1 MSVNYETVP
10 SPNYAAY
17 ANPGFGAALG
27 QMLQG
32 LPDQY
37 MKGRQGAQQIALQDA
52 FKDGLP
58 TKNGR
63 PDIDAIGDKLVKI
76 GGAPYAMQLLKF
88 LSPPPDTGTE
98 PTIGGDQGSPS
109 RPAPVSGAA
118 GPSSQG
124 APPQPQLSSAGTDSK
139 GDQTINSLASEVF
152 GERDVT
158 NMLPRYAAAVGN
170 KLGEP
175 LTPQQE
181 QAARQMMQR
190 TKGSMASASP
200 GDAASTPGA
209 GASGPQNS
217 GNAAPF
223 MAGGAPRAPAAAP
236 AQGNGAPPVQVAQAQ
251 TGAGTG
257 LPPNYT
263 EKKAGE
269 YETSERNHM
278 KVADYYARVGNKEA
292 AQNHREQ
299 AKQAGDTAKMI
310 REQIAKNAELSGPA
324 KEARESGVTGGPMAM
339 EGLKVAQKQ
348 ELTRGDALQ
357 KGLQGAAREFETA
370 LKPHLDAMRGILND
384 PNFVSGTGVGFQEA
398 LNKIRSNPLFQG
410 LPGYDP
416 NAALPN
422 EAIRKVVAASILNQT
437 TELKAEAAEMG
448 GSAGR
453 LFQQQISLMEKAAQ
467 NPENTAPALRYLT
480 ELQQRMGDHSRA
492 VAELANTYQ
501 GKYGRGVLDN
511 GFNEVLSK
519 FNNEPKNQIFHPD
532 EIRDMRKFAPPV
544 APAVHDKTEA
554 LAWAEKAGIRPGDPV
569 KTQSG
574 KIVTFDPSKFK

>member
-17 ANPGFGAALG
+17 ANPGFGAQLG

-37 MKGRQGAQQIALQDA
+37 MKGRQNAQQIALQDA

-98 PTIGGDQGSPS
+98 PTIGDNQGSPS
-109 RPAPVSGAA
+109 RPPPMSGAA

-152 GERDVT
+152 REQDMTRA
-158 NMLPRYAAAVGN
+158 LPRYAAAVGLTDEEF
-170 KLGEP
+170 KAGKP
-175 LTPQQE
+175 LTPDQE
-181 QAARQMMQR
+181 QRARALMER
-190 TKGSMASASP
+190 SRATMASASP
-200 GDAASTPGA
+200 GDAAVTPDADGSDQRN
-209 GASGPQNS
+209 GSR
-217 GNAAPF
+217 APF
-223 MAGGAPRAPAAAP
+223 MAGGRGAPAP

-278 KVADYYARVGNKEA
+278 KVADYYARIGNKEA

-324 KEARESGVTGGPMAM
+324 KEARESGVAGGPMAM

-480 ELQQRMGDHSRA
+480 EMQQRMGDHSRA
-492 VAELANTYQ
+492 IAELASNYQ

-519 FNNEPKNQIFHPD
+519 YNNEHPIFKQS
-532 EIRDMRKFAPPV
+532 EIKDPRLFAPPT
-544 APAVHDKTEA
+544 APALNTKDEA
-554 LAWAEKAGIRPGDPV
+554 VAWARKVGLRPGDPM
-569 KTQSG
+569 KLPSG
-574 KIVTFDPSKFK
+574 KIVAAP